1 MADAKYWAKVEVA
14 TQMAKGIA
22 FDECHKIYVLLD
34 DAQMELMKSY
44 GYDPLLS
51 SDDLTPKEMLATIR
65 KWYNDSCG
73 LRFVN
78 AVRTVESDPNDG
90 FITLIGQGED
100 YDDVN

>member
-1 MADAKYWAKVEVA
+1 MGEATSWAKVEVA
-14 TQMAKGIA
+14 VEMAKGIA

-100 YDDVN
+100 YDDAN